1 MIRLRSRSSS
11 VNARPSIAFVLPA
24 MLFVVVFSLYPLY
37 SLVRMSLS
45 SVSYDNVLGDWP
57 FVGLRNF
64 RALVDYQLFREALTN
79 TILFVGVVVSVSIV
93 GGMLA
98 ALLLRRRTRGGDAV
112 QALLLF
118 AWMLPPIVSGS
129 VWKFMFSTDGAVDA
143 AFALATAS
151 RIGWLVDP
159 SVALYSVAFVN
170 AWAALPFAAIV
181 LKAGLLGLPA
191 DTQEAA
197 AIDGASAWRIF
208 WTVTL
213 PQLRPVILVL
223 GVLITVYAFR
233 SFDFI
238 FVMTLGGPGTA
249 SSTLPYLGYRDA
261 FTVGLFDRGA
271 AIATVSGLFIAVAAL
286 AYVRLSRRAE
296 VMT

>member
-1 MIRLRSRSSS
+1 MMRLHKRSSS
-11 VNARPSIAFVLPA
+11 IDARPSIAFVLPA
-24 MLFVVVFSLYPLY
+24 ILFVSVFSLFPLY
-37 SLVRMSLS
+37 SLVRMSVS
-45 SVSYDNVLGDWP
+45 AVSYDNVLGDWP
-57 FVGLRNF
+57 YVGLRNF
-64 RALVDYQLFREALTN
+64 RALLDYPLFREALTN
-79 TILFVGVVVSVSIV
+79 TVLFVGVVVSVSIV

-98 ALLLRRRTRGGDAV
+98 ALLFRRRTRGGDAV

-129 VWKFMFSTDGAVDA
+129 VWKFMFSTGGAVDA
-143 AFALATAS
+143 AFGLATAT

-213 PQLRPVILVL
+213 PQMRPVILVL

-238 FVMTLGGPGTA
+238 FVMTLGGPGT
-249 SSTLPYLGYRDA
+249 SSATLPYLGYRDA
-261 FTVGLFDRGA
+261 FTVGYFDRGA
-271 AIATVSGLFIAVAAL
+271 AIATVSGLFIAVAAI

-296 VMT
+296 VLT